1 MWNIKYFAHSVCVL
15 LLCLF
20 THTAGAQNTV
30 SLEYNGIRSNDV
42 VYKQQLGYVEPGDA
56 GRDMFWDFR
65 DVDVLCES
73 YRIEY
78 FKDTAGVI
86 RGIEPYSM
94 DRYMFSADTLFQTGY
109 ETPILK
115 IVYSRPLMK
124 MKYPLPY
131 GVHAVSGYEGRG
143 LYCNRNAVDVRGNVR
158 IEADATGRMAV
169 SDRDTLDNV
178 LRVHTI
184 RTSSV
189 GIEKD
194 TIVRDTT
201 DRQLEIYD
209 IYQWFVRGWRY
220 PVFETH
226 EISYYHDS
234 ALMTTDRISFRYL
247 PEMQK
252 SLNDSIN
259 LSELDKDA
267 SGKEGSRE
275 NVISYDI
282 EVRDGSISISYNL
295 RTDMRILAIVSD
307 MSGVVYR
314 QAAFPGYT
322 GGDNMMTIDCGG
334 LRRGEYVLY
343 INAGGEVHSNKVKI

>member
-86 RGIEPYSM
+86 WGIEPYSM

-124 MKYPLPY
+124 M
-131 GVHAVSGYEGRG
+131 
-143 LYCNRNAVDVRGNVR
+143 
-158 IEADATGRMAV
+158 
-169 SDRDTLDNV
+169 
-178 LRVHTI
+178 
-184 RTSSV
+184 
-189 GIEKD
+189 
-194 TIVRDTT
+194 
-201 DRQLEIYD
+201 
-209 IYQWFVRGWRY
+209 
-220 PVFETH
+220 
-226 EISYYHDS
+226 
-234 ALMTTDRISFRYL
+234 
-247 PEMQK
+247 
-252 SLNDSIN
+252 
-259 LSELDKDA
+259 
-267 SGKEGSRE
+267 
-275 NVISYDI
+275 
-282 EVRDGSISISYNL
+282 
-295 RTDMRILAIVSD
+295 
-307 MSGVVYR
+307 
-314 QAAFPGYT
+314 
-322 GGDNMMTIDCGG
+322 
-334 LRRGEYVLY
+334 
-343 INAGGEVHSNKVKI
+343 